1 MSTPATAP
9 RFSGLFAQA
18 LTGMKLAVAAG
29 LLVSVSALSAAA
41 FDTRARAAYVLDQET
56 DTVLLNKN
64 GDLALPPASMSKLMT
79 LYVAFE
85 AIRDGRLTLDERLP
99 VSEHAMS
106 YKGSTMFLNTQDRVR
121 VEDLLRGIIVL
132 SGNDACVVI
141 AEALSP
147 DGTEAGFAR
156 YMTKRA
162 QEMGMENSTFANS
175 NGWPAAG
182 HRMSVQDLAI
192 LAERL
197 IEDFPE
203 YYPLFAEKRFEFDG
217 RAPSNTRNRNPLL
230 GLGIGADGLKTGH
243 TSEAGYGLV
252 GSAKQGDRRVIFVIT
267 GLDSTNA
274 RAEEAEAIV
283 NWSFRQFAKKTVAKA
298 GVPVAE
304 AEVWRGAEPTV
315 GLVPAEDLNI
325 LRPALAGDDI
335 AAEVVYTGPIDAPI
349 TKGQKLAELVLQ
361 PDELPEV
368 RLPLVAEKDIP
379 TGGFPVR
386 VKTAAEVLVKQF
398 LKGPEASQ

>member
-1 MSTPATAP
+1 MLS
-9 RFSGLFAQA
+9 
-18 LTGMKLAVAAG
+18 
-29 LLVSVSALSAAA
+29 LSAMSVAA
-41 FDTRARAAYVLDQET
+41 FDTRARAAFVVDQGT
-56 DTVLLNKN
+56 GTVLLDKN
-64 GDLALPPASMSKLMT
+64 ADLALPPASMSKLMT

-85 AIRDGRLTLDERLP
+85 AIRDGRLSLDERLP

-121 VEDLLRGIIVL
+121 VEDLIRGIIVL

-156 YMTKRA
+156 YLTRRA
-162 QEMGMENSTFANS
+162 KDMGMMNSNFTNS

-182 HRMSVQDLAI
+182 HRMSVEDLGI
-192 LAERL
+192 LAQRL

-203 YYPLFAEKRFEFDG
+203 YYPLFNEKVFEFDG

-252 GSAKQGDRRVIFVIT
+252 GSAKQDDRRVIFVIT
-267 GLDSTNA
+267 GLDSTRA

-283 NWSFRQFAKKTVAKA
+283 NWSFRQFAQKTVAKA
-298 GVPVAE
+298 GVPVAN
-304 AEVWRGAEPTV
+304 AEVWRGAEATV
-315 GLVPAEDLNI
+315 GLVPSEDFRI
-325 LRPALAGDDI
+325 LLPALSGRDV
-335 AAEVVYTGPIDAPI
+335 AAEVVYTGPIEAPI
-349 TKGQKLAELVLQ
+349 SAGQPLAELVLQ
-361 PDELPEV
+361 PEELPEL

-379 TGGFPVR
+379 MGGFPVR
-386 VKTAAEVLVKQF
+386 VRTAAEVLIKRF
-398 LKGPEASQ
+398 LTGPEASQ